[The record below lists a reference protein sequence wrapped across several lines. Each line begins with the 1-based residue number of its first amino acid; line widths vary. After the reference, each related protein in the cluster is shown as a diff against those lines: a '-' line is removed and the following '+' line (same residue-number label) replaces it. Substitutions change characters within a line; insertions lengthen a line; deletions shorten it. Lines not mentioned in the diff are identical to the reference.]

1 MMGMNHLI
9 ALLKDRMEAWR
20 DARELRRLWQT
31 APDVAIAVAR
41 EAGST
46 PSELQQLAE
55 AGRHAARLKERMLA
69 AYGIKPEI
77 LGTAAYGALRQSG
90 ITCSHCRAKRR
101 CALELE
107 RGTARANATFF
118 CPNASTFDAL
128 TAEVAR

>member
-1 MMGMNHLI
+1 MGIKHLI
-9 ALLKDRMEAWR
+9 TALKNAVEAWR
-20 DARELRRLWQT
+20 DAGEMRQLRRT
-31 APDVAIAVAR
+31 APDVAMAVAR
-41 EAGST
+41 DAGTT
-46 PSELQQLAE
+46 PFELQQLAA

-69 AYGIKPEI
+69 AYGIEPETM
-77 LGTAAYGALRQSG
+77 GSAAYGALRQSG

-128 TAEVAR
+128 TAEIGR

>member
-1 MMGMNHLI
+1 MGINHLI
-9 ALLKDRMEAWR
+9 VAWKEKVETWR
-20 DARELRRLWQT
+20 DARELRSLRQAAPGCRVGRGARGRLH
-31 APDVAIAVAR
+31 ALGVADPR
-41 EAGST
+41 R
-46 PSELQQLAE
+46 

-69 AYGIKPEI
+69 AYGIEPETM
-77 LGTAAYGALRQSG
+77 GSAAYGALRQSG

-128 TAEVAR
+128 TAEIGR

>member
-1 MMGMNHLI
+1 MSMNQLVA
-9 ALLKDRMEAWR
+9 ALRNAVEAWR
-20 DARELRRLWQT
+20 DARELRALRQT
-31 APDVAIAVAR
+31 APAIATAVAR

-46 PSELQQLAE
+46 PSELQHLAA
-55 AGRHAARLKERMLA
+55 AGRHAAQLKERMLA
-69 AYGIKPEI
+69 AYGIEPGK
-77 LGTAAYGALRQSG
+77 LGSAAYGALRQSG